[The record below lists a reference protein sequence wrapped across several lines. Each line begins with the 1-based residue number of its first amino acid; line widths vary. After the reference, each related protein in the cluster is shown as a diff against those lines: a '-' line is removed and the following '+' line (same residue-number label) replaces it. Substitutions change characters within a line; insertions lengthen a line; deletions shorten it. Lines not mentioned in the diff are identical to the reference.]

1 MGNSEISLEL
11 VLSVSYFNLS
21 AFIVFLNE
29 EIIGNKKRCVCKMC
43 TGISLLKF
51 RSICVSP
58 WITVWWRGMDS
69 HLNVLK
75 IGLQKQSLHHPQEG
89 WWKRF
94 LGLYKVQ
101 IQNPNAG
108 QGTFSYKISLAD
120 TSLLKTELLLLTW
133 GGASAT
139 VVHNIHLLWSTRE
152 RWVAHT

>member
-89 WWKRF
+89 WWKRCLKSRTQMQAKALSAIKSESSRHVLIEGWAAAAD
-94 LGLYKVQ
+94 LGWCLSDCGAQY
-101 IQNPNAG
+101 P
-108 QGTFSYKISLAD
+108 SL
-120 TSLLKTELLLLTW
+120 
-133 GGASAT
+133 
-139 VVHNIHLLWSTRE
+139 VIY
-152 RWVAHT
+152 